1 MNVKVQ
7 IDGLALKQWRNLGCF
22 LLLFETEM
30 QSKMTGV
37 DVRSL
42 YTGESP
48 PSFGVALINTVKW
61 ETRILT

>member
-1 MNVKVQ
+1 
-7 IDGLALKQWRNLGCF
+7 
-22 LLLFETEM
+22 M